1 MARKRPDVGRK
12 AGDGSYCS
20 GKNKELQ
27 SGTAVAACAAG
38 GTAEKCALLQAAKR
52 DERVVTNSIKLD
64 QISKMNKRA
73 RDLQHSC

>member
-38 GTAEKCALLQAAKR
+38 GTAKKCALLQAAKR
-52 DERVVTNSIKLD
+52 DEKVVANENTKKIQVQERIYIQNITND
-64 QISKMNKRA
+64 
-73 RDLQHSC
+73 